1 MDDKLFSV
9 KDKICIV
16 TGGLG
21 QIGKN
26 FVDELVKREARVAVW
41 GRTMSEE
48 KIIASLGADALK
60 NPSIRFYSVDISN
73 KESMEKALD
82 DIEAVWSDAPDV
94 LVNNAGI
101 DTQPSAPPEVS
112 GPFEN
117 FPEEVFREVVD
128 VNLIG
133 TFLACQAVGARMIA
147 KNKGGSIINVGSIYG
162 MLSPIQDIYAYKKEL
177 TGVPFIKPVA
187 YSAAKSGIYNLT
199 RYLATYWGKQGIRVN
214 TLTPAGVWRDTQDEI
229 FQGNFC
235 ARMPMG
241 RMSREDEY
249 NGSLIFLASDASS
262 FMTGSNLVVDGGWT
276 AW

>member
-1 MDDKLFSV
+1 MSDKLFNV
-9 KDKICIV
+9 EGKICII

-26 FVDELVKREARVAVW
+26 FVAELHRRGAKVAVFS
-41 GRTMSEE
+41 RTVNEDRIEKTFPKEE
-48 KIIASLGADALK
+48 YDHSRLQ
-60 NPSIRFYSVDISN
+60 FYAVDIN
-73 KESMEKALD
+73 QKATIEAALD
-82 DIEAVWSDAPDV
+82 AICGSWGVPDV

-112 GPFEN
+112 GPFEK

-128 VNLIG
+128 VNLVG
-133 TFLACQAVGARMIA
+133 TFLCCQAVGARMVEA
-147 KNKGGSIINVGSIYG
+147 GKGGSIINIGSIYG
-162 MLSPIQDIYAYKKEL
+162 MLSPIQDIYKYKEER
-177 TGVPFIKPVA
+177 TGIPFIKPVA

-199 RYLATYWGKQGIRVN
+199 RYLATYWGKKGIRVN
-214 TLTPAGVWRDTQDEI
+214 TLTPAGVWRDTQDETFI
-229 FQGNFC
+229 ANFT

-249 NGSLIFLASDASS
+249 NGALIFLASDASS
-262 FMTGSNLVVDGGWT
+262 FMTGSNLVIDGGWT